1 MAKPRIYGMRATS
14 PKIDARMQY
23 CLWEK
28 VQRRKRNREKAQR
41 VLITTGPVREAME
54 AAARNP
60 DPNPLPLWPK
70 ENPNKKAVPAY
81 LDDRTESGLLEE

>member
-1 MAKPRIYGMRATS
+1 MAKPRIYGMRATD
-14 PKIDARMQY
+14 PKMANHLER
-23 CLWEK
+23 CFWEK
-28 VQRRKRNREKAQR
+28 AQRRKRNREKAQR
-41 VLITTGPVREAME
+41 TLTTSGPVREVME
-54 AAARNP
+54 EAARNP